1 MSTSCHGITSLLSG
15 NRDSS
20 TVVYKSDGRGRV
32 FSNTQL
38 APCRYSQIKTSQHG
52 WTINT
57 YHFRHQCMLVAG
69 LSKQTMALQDDE
81 LHFAHI
87 RLQSCRH
94 SYIYIMAPVRYVSW
108 IV

>member
-38 APCRYSQIKTSQHG
+38 AP
-52 WTINT
+52 
-57 YHFRHQCMLVAG
+57 FRHQCMLVAG

-94 SYIYIMAPVRYVSW
+94 SYIYIMAPVRYIIYLYDKCAYFLDR
-108 IV
+108 IVYVLVVKL